1 MGFLSA
7 YVGSEYIELGVDE
20 QSGTKWYV
28 EVKRSLTKSDMGAA
42 ERKLLQIR
50 ATQGAGSASASVDAG
65 IDVVEYQLEMVAAAI
80 VSWNLTD
87 ENDVLLPFQTKDELL
102 ASLRILPSSVFTAI
116 LDRVDKLNE
125 PRTTAEKATF
135 RDAGVGQPA
144 NEPNDT
150 PDPGSVL
157 AGTAAVGATGDPSS
171 EA

>member
-28 EVKRSLTKSDMGAA
+28 EVKRSLTKSDMSAA
-42 ERKLLQIR
+42 EEKLLQVR
-50 ATQGAGSASASVDAG
+50 AAAKAEDGLDTGV
-65 IDVVEYQLEMVAAAI
+65 DVVEYQLEMVAAAI

-87 ENDVLLPFQTKDELL
+87 ENDVLIPFQTKEERLT
-102 ASLRILPSSVFTAI
+102 ALRILPSSVFTTI
-116 LDRVDKLNE
+116 LNQVDELNK
-125 PRTTAEKATF
+125 PRTSTEKATF

>member
-7 YVGSEYIELGVDE
+7 YVGSEYIEFGVDE

-42 ERKLLQIR
+42 EKKLLQIR
-50 ATQGAGSASASVDAG
+50 ATQGTGSASASVDAG

-135 RDAGVGQPA
+135 RDASVSEPA
-144 NEPNDT
+144 DEPDDT
-150 PDPGSVL
+150 ADPSSVL
-157 AGTAAVGATGDPSS
+157 AGAAAVGEAGNPS
-171 EA
+171 